1 MPLSGERVDFPTAT
15 FNTSTRLTKEALAAR
30 TADAAALDR
39 FWEVNEEQRI
49 ERLLKASRELGFEL
63 PRQCY

>member
-1 MPLSGERVDFPTAT
+1 MPLSGERVDFPTT
-15 FNTSTRLTKEALAAR
+15 TLNTSTRLTKEALAAR